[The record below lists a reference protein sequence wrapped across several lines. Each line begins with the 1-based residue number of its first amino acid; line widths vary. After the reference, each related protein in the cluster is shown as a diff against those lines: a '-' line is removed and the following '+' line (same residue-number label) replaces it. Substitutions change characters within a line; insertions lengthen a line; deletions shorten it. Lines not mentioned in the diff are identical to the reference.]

1 MRAIASLTSLI
12 ELRLQHFDG
21 VTDAGVLTLS
31 SLTALKSL
39 DLTVPQRYTR
49 SDYDAAAAARI
60 GLALAVLCSERV
72 SETACIIMAWQR
84 WTSQLQLSG
93 ALDLQVSGCVPAACV
108 VID

>member
-49 SDYDAAAAARI
+49 SDYDAAAATRI
-60 GLALAVLCSERV
+60 SKYAPKLLRCVLGCKWRSCAPDLAFQKCR
-72 SETACIIMAWQR
+72 I
-84 WTSQLQLSG
+84 
-93 ALDLQVSGCVPAACV
+93 
-108 VID
+108 